1 MPNGKPGDHPYTDI
15 VTHGRD
21 VYSHKAASLVR
32 DIARFADEKTRLA
45 LGEMLFSEY
54 NEYSNPDI
62 AKLEG
67 VLTELRGKVMQ
78 EARARGYE
86 TGKE

>member
-21 VYSHKAASLVR
+21 VYSLKAASLVR

-45 LGEMLFSEY
+45 LGDMLFFEY

-62 AKLEG
+62 AKLES
-67 VLTELRGKVMQ
+67 VLTELREKVLK

-86 TGKE
+86 TDKE